1 MFNPIFQQ
9 QIARSS
15 RGGLLKIIALVLII
29 VLLLGSFIA
38 ECSFY
43 LRGLVSKI
51 FQQGVRLLLNYQTRD
66 YEVLKSESF
75 ILKYTQE
82 ERELAPLI
90 LKLAED
96 YLVKTEEAFGVEHR
110 AARIPLVLY
119 ADEAALNK
127 SFGWAGDKSTVGVYW
142 AGTIRLVSP
151 RGWTGALPQSAEEAG
166 ATFAKEGPLAHELTH
181 LLVDEVTGGNYP
193 RWLTEGLAQHV
204 EEQITGFT
212 LSEPT
217 PSAKT
222 ALYSLTALD
231 RSFDEQADQ
240 FLAYWQSLQAVRQ
253 LLVPYGSEKMMNLL
267 ERLGQG
273 ENFNKAFAAV
283 YGLSFADFEHIT
295 GKETIENVKA
305 KG

>member
-1 MFNPIFQQ
+1 MFNLIFQQ
-9 QIARSS
+9 QIARYS
-15 RGGLLKIIALVLII
+15 RDGLLKIVAFVLII
-29 VLLLGSFIA
+29 VLLPGLFIA
-38 ECSFY
+38 DCSFY
-43 LRGLVSKI
+43 LRGLVSKV
-51 FQQGVRLLLNYQTRD
+51 FQQGVRLLLNYQTKD

-90 LKLAED
+90 LELAEE
-96 YLVKTEEAFGVEHR
+96 YLVRTEEVFGAKHR
-110 AARIPLVLY
+110 AGRIPLVLY
-119 ADEAALNK
+119 GDEAALNK
-127 SFGWAGDKSTVGVYW
+127 SFGWAGDKSTAGVYW

-151 RGWTGALPQSAEEAG
+151 RGWTGALPQSAAEAG

-193 RWLTEGLAQHV
+193 RWLTEGLAQYV

-217 PSAKT
+217 LDSRAS
-222 ALYSLTALD
+222 LYSLAALD

-253 LLVPYGSEKMMNLL
+253 LLAHYGNEKMTNLL
-267 ERLGQG
+267 ECLGQG
-273 ENFNKAFAAV
+273 KAFKSAFAAV
-283 YGLSFADFEHIT
+283 YGLSFADFELCYNLYH
-295 GKETIENVKA
+295 
-305 KG
+305 